1 MSLILVAAAP
11 LVLMIFG
18 AGGWFTTY
26 GIAGKV
32 LVFNFFEVG

>member
-32 LVFNFFEVG
+32 LILNFLEAG